1 MSKPSN
7 PKKNEEVSSV
17 LMVSLLFLV
26 HTFTN
31 SLFLSPLGGDVRCL
45 FWDKETCSQDE
56 AWIVTWFAFSHF
68 HVALLLSGF
77 AYASNGD
84 PKLETTLTYMVACI
98 LFVYM
103 AEGISSI
110 SLLNAHLAN
119 VQVVIFVLLLLSIAF
134 FTAEQERNMPRF
146 PLPRKLTTSSFDRRK
161 KIPIATFA
169 IGAQFLGSMFRAI
182 DMVLGGGHTGYL
194 GDMSSPVYQSIA
206 SMGMGDMM
214 VVAGI
219 LGGALRFLEPDQQKI
234 LLWFQVVALL
244 MSQAML
250 AGEPGAMIDEDQK
263 QAGGI
268 GNFISLVTATIGAL

>member
-1 MSKPSN
+1 MSKPSD

-31 SLFLSPLGGDVRCL
+31 SLFLCPMGGDVRCL
-45 FWDKETCSQDE
+45 FWDKDTCSNDE
-56 AWIVTWFAFSHF
+56 AWIVTWFAYSHF
-68 HVALLLSGF
+68 HVAFLLSGF
-77 AYASNGD
+77 AYASMGD
-84 PKLETTLTYMVACI
+84 QKLETTLSYIVACI

-110 SLLNAHLAN
+110 SVLNSHLVN
-119 VQVVIFVLLLLSIAF
+119 VQVVIFVLLLLSIAY
-134 FTAEQERNMPRF
+134 FTAEQERNMPLL

-182 DMVLGGGHTGYL
+182 EMVLGGGHSAYQ

-206 SMGMGDMM
+206 SMAMCDMLL
-214 VVAGI
+214 VPGI
-219 LGGALRFLEPDQQKI
+219 LGASLRFLEPDQQKI
-234 LLWFQVVALL
+234 LLWFQVFALL
-244 MSQAML
+244 ISQAML
-250 AGEPGAMIDEDQK
+250 AGEPGAMIDDEQK

-268 GNFISLVTATIGAL
+268 GNFISLVAATIGAL